1 MDQDNTVIEKL
12 VLVELMRLNRVIL
25 GLILGILLGLA
36 VFLATIILLLKG
48 GDPVGPHLALLG
60 QFFIGYRV
68 TFAGSFIGLLYGF
81 GVGFVVGYMIASLY
95 NWMANFR
102 EKRSLRRK

>member
-1 MDQDNTVIEKL
+1 MDQDNNVIEKL

-25 GLILGILLGLA
+25 GLILGILLGLG
-36 VFLATIILLLKG
+36 VFLATLILLLKG

-68 TFAGSFIGLLYGF
+68 TLAGSFIGLLYGF
-81 GVGFVVGYMIASLY
+81 GLGFVVGYMIASLY